1 MSYIVPHVIF
11 LGRTDMLRT
20 IAVGTTILIQG
31 IFVRAL
37 PDGRI
42 VVKLDNTT
50 YTGTPVT
57 KAA

>member
-1 MSYIVPHVIF
+1 
-11 LGRTDMLRT
+11 MLRT
-20 IAVGTTILIQG
+20 ITLGSAILIQG

-42 VVKLDNTT
+42 VVKLDNET
-50 YTGTPVT
+50 YAGLPVN